1 MLVPGPL
8 HPLVAA
14 PATHVGLPPHLP
26 APEPRNAREDA
37 VQRVVRFALAV
48 SAAALLTIFGL
59 HREYQLGGINAIDT
73 SANAEHETAVLDA
86 RQSVESS
93 RTVSTVITV
102 IVLAIPITIGL
113 SRWLRSATSRFMTR
127 ASAHPVDSS
136 VSLQRRSILQRSP

>member
-93 RTVSTVITV
+93 RTVITV